1 MLTLVNDL
9 DTPHVAKVL
18 VGVKKEPL
26 KEYLGSF
33 PETQRKA
40 VRAVALDMCDTFY
53 AAIADVIPESFDK
66 IVYDRFHV
74 HAARL

>member
-9 DTPHVAKVL
+9 DTPHVTKVL

-26 KEYLGSF
+26 KEYIGSF

-53 AAIADVIPESFDK
+53 AAIADVIPESFAKVCHDH
-66 IVYDRFHV
+66 FNFWF
-74 HAARL
+74 L